1 MHCRG
6 ISDQIF
12 EGNLKTTRTCCLG
25 RIFNDT
31 DEYIAMHGLKQ
42 SLLTCGYLYIYF
54 FNLKNVIVFVDYLGH
69 VFIAQLALTP
79 RLVGV
84 IIMSALIFFCV
95 IHVDHF
101 IVNKQ

>member
-1 MHCRG
+1 
-6 ISDQIF
+6 
-12 EGNLKTTRTCCLG
+12 
-25 RIFNDT
+25 
-31 DEYIAMHGLKQ
+31 MHGLKQ
-42 SLLTCGYLYIYF
+42 SPLTCGYLYIYF

-69 VFIAQLALTP
+69 VFIAQLALTQ

-95 IHVDHF
+95 IHVYHF